1 MALLKTLTLLA
12 LVLATSA
19 YTGTAPRLLSQ
30 HALPRRAASAR
41 ALWGAPNPA
50 RSTHHRLFG
59 GRDLMDVPGLP
70 KSNLMRTNS
79 SAYATLDTFGS
90 STYDYAKSVQ
100 RTMGELAEPD
110 GQLSPL
116 VGKPSANVFSAAAL
130 IAGCMIG
137 AGILA
142 LPSVTVHSGFMPS
155 SAALAVVWSYCV
167 ASGLLIGEVCI
178 NSKSSRGAASY
189 LKMAGATVGK
199 GVATVAFALFTV
211 FQYLLLV
218 AYISQGGSLLRNF
231 LEIFQGMDLESVIVH
246 EMDSLGAP
254 VVFASLMG
262 LLLTLGTPKALESV
276 NNAVVLCVVG
286 TFSLL
291 LAAGMQKIDV
301 SLLNHVEVDKL
312 RKWDHSREGI
322 RPSWADR
329 YKAGKMRGVDR
340 MGC

>member
-1 MALLKTLTLLA
+1 VVLLRRVRASHRRGGHQKHDPMWTTSAVDYFADL
-12 LVLATSA
+12 LVLHTSPSINHTSA
-19 YTGTAPRLLSQ
+19 VEDSSGLITSLILSSV
-30 HALPRRAASAR
+30 LP
-41 ALWGAPNPA
+41 
-50 RSTHHRLFG
+50 
-59 GRDLMDVPGLP
+59 
-70 KSNLMRTNS
+70 
-79 SAYATLDTFGS
+79 
-90 STYDYAKSVQ
+90 
-100 RTMGELAEPD
+100 
-110 GQLSPL
+110 
-116 VGKPSANVFSAAAL
+116 
-130 IAGCMIG
+130 
-137 AGILA
+137 
-142 LPSVTVHSGFMPS
+142 PSVPQ
-155 SAALAVVWSYCV
+155 
-167 ASGLLIGEVCI
+167 VCI